1 MFKIYDDIVM
11 SRYHQKRGVFKIGG
25 VFILFFFLVWV
36 RARSLGFRFLEASW
50 FPWLLGF
57 SVSGLL
63 GPFSGLLGLS
73 TSCNLVAWSTIIAFC
88 SCMASWF
95 PWLLGFSV
103 SGLLGL
109 STSCNLVAWS
119 IIIAFCSCMASW
131 FPWLLGFSVSG
142 LLGRLTSCSVLVLY
156 GLLASWFPWLFGL
169 SACWPLDFL

>member
-1 MFKIYDDIVM
+1 M
-11 SRYHQKRGVFKIGG
+11 SREKNGSRNRV
-25 VFILFFFLVWV
+25 LFFLGSGC
-36 RARSLGFRFLEASW
+36 ARGLWAFGSLRLLGF
-50 FPWLLGF
+50 LGF

-88 SCMASWF
+88 SCMTSWF

-109 STSCNLVAWS
+109 STSCSLVAWS
-119 IIIAFCSCMASW
+119 IIIAFCSCMVSW

-142 LLGRLTSCSVLVLY
+142 LLGHLTSCSDCSVLVLY

>member
-1 MFKIYDDIVM
+1 M
-11 SRYHQKRGVFKIGG
+11 
-25 VFILFFFLVWV
+25 

-50 FPWLLGF
+50 FPWILGF

-63 GPFSGLLGLS
+63 GPF
-73 TSCNLVAWSTIIAFC
+73 
-88 SCMASWF
+88 
-95 PWLLGFSV
+95 

-142 LLGRLTSCSVLVLY
+142 LLGHLTSCSVLVLY

>member
-1 MFKIYDDIVM
+1 MM
-11 SRYHQKRGVFKIGG
+11 SRYHQRRGVFKIGG
-25 VFILFFFLVWV
+25 VFIYLFFFWSGCACGLWAFGSL
-36 RARSLGFRFLEASW
+36 RLLGYLGFLVSRFLGFLAP
-50 FPWLLGF
+50 FLGF
-57 SVSGLL
+57 LE
-63 GPFSGLLGLS
+63 LGLS

-88 SCMASWF
+88 SCMTSWF

-119 IIIAFCSCMASW
+119 IIIAFCSCMVSW

-142 LLGRLTSCSVLVLY
+142 LLGHLTSCSVLVLY